1 MFHYIVLT
9 AVNAVTVLE
18 KSGFKIKE
26 QWSNLARH
34 LGLPLAERK
43 QLLEAVTKTQDYLT
57 TLEEALEWW
66 TSSQQTSWELLIS
79 SVEQCS
85 DQSTA
90 DSMRRQLGIGEWLL
104 DLANIS
110 N

>member
-9 AVNAVTVLE
+9 AVNAVTVIE

-43 QLLEAVTKTQDYLT
+43 QLLEAVAKTQDYLT

-66 TSSQQTSWELLIS
+66 TSSQQASWELLIS

-85 DQSTA
+85 DKSTA
-90 DSMRRQLGIGEWLL
+90 DSMRRQLGKGE
-104 DLANIS
+104 
-110 N
+110 